1 MDREIIDTAAAP
13 AAAGPYS
20 QAVRSG
26 NLVFCSGQ
34 IPLDPATGSMVSED
48 IELQTRQC
56 LTNLNAV
63 LEAAGSSLKRALKIQ
78 IFITDMADFPRVNG
92 VYSEFFDGEYPA
104 RFCVEVPA
112 LPLGA
117 KIEIDAVALC

>member
-1 MDREIIDTAAAP
+1 MERQIIDTAAAP

-20 QAVRSG
+20 QAVKSG

-34 IPLDPATGSMVSED
+34 IPLDPATGSIVPGE
-48 IELQTRQC
+48 IEAQTRQC
-56 LTNLNAV
+56 LTNLDKV
-63 LEAAGSSLKRALKIQ
+63 LEAAGSSLGQALKIQ
-78 IFITDMADFPRVNG
+78 IFITDMADFPRVNA
-92 VYSEFFDGEYPA
+92 VYSEFFDGQYPA

-117 KIEIDAVALC
+117 KIEIDAVAVC